1 MFFVFSFRSSAFSV
15 APPLIL
21 GEPSNLWRD
30 WRLKEPKTT
39 LLAAPNLAAHSLTQ
53 SYKER
58 LIESQ
63 LHSGCGHWCVTAL
76 SALEKGLAAP
86 DTHSVFISF
95 KPIIIVLGSAKQQ
108 CHYKIM
114 LSGAC
119 FKHEEASPGIKKVK
133 SPCIRQAL
141 LPACFGSYCWQPG

>member
-15 APPLIL
+15 APPLFL

-30 WRLKEPKTT
+30 WRLKEPKRS
-39 LLAAPNLAAHSLTQ
+39 LLAAPNPAAHPLTQ

-58 LIESQ
+58 HHSCML
-63 LHSGCGHWCVTAL
+63 SGCGHWCVTAL

-114 LSGAC
+114 LSGAW
-119 FKHEEASPGIKKVK
+119 FKHEEASPGIKKAK

-141 LPACFGSYCWQPG
+141 LPACFGSYCWQAG